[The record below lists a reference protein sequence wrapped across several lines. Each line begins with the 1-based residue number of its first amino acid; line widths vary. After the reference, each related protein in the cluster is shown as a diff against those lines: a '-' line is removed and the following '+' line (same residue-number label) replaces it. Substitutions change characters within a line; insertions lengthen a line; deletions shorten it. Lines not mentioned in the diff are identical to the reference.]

1 MVDGHDH
8 VAEQH
13 RHVGQAHVARAGR
26 RQALEMPSELVAEN
40 AHRAAL
46 ERRQVRLGAAR
57 EAVQLGAQRLEGVAG
72 RGRPSTVV
80 RPPRLSSTWNGST
93 AMNEWRPAS
102 SGVAPSRS
110 TAWGSSANGAKSA
123 AGSA

>member
-1 MVDGHDH
+1 MSS
-8 VAEQH
+8 
-13 RHVGQAHVARAGR
+13 RAGR
-26 RQALEMPSELVAEN
+26 RQPLEVAAQLVAEH
-40 AHRAAL
+40 ADGAAL
-46 ERRQVRLGAAR
+46 ERGEVRSARLGKRASSAR
-57 EAVQLGAQRLEGVAG
+57 SASNGSPG

-102 SGVAPSRS
+102 SGVAPSSS